1 MVEIVKIT
9 VTVLIAL
16 SSVLFVSGNAMANS
30 PTVNDSMKLMSKSYR
45 AALNDT
51 TIDSFKKDL
60 SSFKQSAQEAQR
72 TSITGSD
79 KATFDSGMK
88 QLLDE
93 VSVVETV
100 VEQKGLAPAQLEA
113 KKLRNIMGQ
122 FHTKLGV

>member
-1 MVEIVKIT
+1 MKIT

-100 VEQKGLAPAQLEA
+100 AEQKGLAPAQLEA

>member
-1 MVEIVKIT
+1 MKIT

-16 SSVLFVSGNAMANS
+16 SSVLFVSENAMANS

-100 VEQKGLAPAQLEA
+100 AEQKGLAPAQLEA

>member
-100 VEQKGLAPAQLEA
+100 AEQKGLAPAQLEA